1 MRNLQLSFHTTFP
14 LKKSEVARVMGLAGS
29 KEGFPDSIAGL
40 MDRTGFGPKKVGPVK
55 SWATRSGIIRGTELT
70 AEGRTL
76 LDVDPGLRST
86 VTEWLMHF
94 HLSFGAKGFA
104 HIPESPADWGG
115 WTYLVFQFLPEHPS
129 FTIETLAAA
138 SSSLFDDDP
147 RLFRSNYPYA
157 LRAYTDRDA
166 LASCNLITRD
176 SDGTYHSGDSR
187 LPPPALLGYALA
199 KLWERDFGETQSVP
213 TDFIFDQAMGL
224 GSLLGVGRSAMQE
237 VLDSIAAEGF
247 IEQRRTVAPFQVVRR
262 WLKPIDL
269 LARAYA

>member
-29 KEGFPDSIAGL
+29 EEGFPDSIASL

-55 SWATRSGIIRGTELT
+55 SWASRSGILRGTALT
-70 AEGRTL
+70 NEGRIL

-104 HIPESPADWGG
+104 SIPESPADWGG
-115 WTYLVFQFLPEHPS
+115 WTYFVFQFLPDHPS
-129 FTIETLAAA
+129 FTIETLTTA
-138 SSSLFDDDP
+138 SSSFFDDDL

-176 SDGTYHSGDSR
+176 SEGVYHSGDSR

-213 TDFIFDQAMGL
+213 TDFILDQKMGL
-224 GSLLGVGRSAMQE
+224 GSLLGVGRTAMQD
-237 VLDSIAAEGF
+237 VLDSIAAEGI

-262 WLKPIDL
+262 WRTPMDL
-269 LARAYA
+269 LAKAYA

>member
-1 MRNLQLSFHTTFP
+1 M
-14 LKKSEVARVMGLAGS
+14 ALAGS
-29 KEGFPDSIAGL
+29 QEGFPDSIAGL
-40 MDRTGFGPKKVGPVK
+40 MDRTGFGPKKVGPIK
-55 SWATRSGIIRGTELT
+55 SWATRSGIIRGTVPT
-70 AEGRTL
+70 AEGRIL

-129 FTIETLAAA
+129 FTIETLTTA
-138 SSSLFDDDP
+138 SSSIFDDDP

-166 LASCNLITRD
+166 LASCNLVTRE
-176 SDGTYHSGDSR
+176 SDGIYHCGESR
-187 LPPPALLGYALA
+187 MPPPALLAYALA

-213 TDFIFDQAMGL
+213 TDFILDQRMGL
-224 GSLLGVGRSAMQE
+224 GSLIGVGRSAMQE